1 MKELYQKY
9 KEIINYLIFG
19 ILTTLISLI
28 VYYMLSLTILNPN
41 VSVELQIANLFSW
54 IAGVLFAYFT
64 NRAFVF
70 NSKNENKKKK
80 AVLAPFM
87 APTAGGFDDFSEP
100 DRNFECTLRAN

>member
-1 MKELYQKY
+1 MIKYYYVDLLVVMYVKELYQKY

-54 IAGVLFAYFT
+54 F
-64 NRAFVF
+64 
-70 NSKNENKKKK
+70 SWSEEKKC
-80 AVLAPFM
+80 VY
-87 APTAGGFDDFSEP
+87 
-100 DRNFECTLRAN
+100 LRAN